1 LFGVGLENPCWCLD
15 IYPILLSI
23 LIFLQPA
30 YYADSCGYVDIPAV
44 ESQSGRGSTVRV
56 TICVSPGSGYIRIYG
71 VDRVESDTIVIIFAA
86 YILAQIYSRQE
97 IIYLRSLIYF
107 GRNVEDIS
115 GPSAGAL
122 LTYAFYSILERNRI
136 GPEISGTGAINI
148 DGSVEAVGG
157 YLRSS
162 PP

>member
-1 LFGVGLENPCWCLD
+1 MGGRSLVNMVENLCFFRFLRIYLFGVGLENPCWCLD

-23 LIFLQPA
+23 LILLQPA

-86 YILAQIYSRQE
+86 YILAQIYSGKRLSTSDLLYILVE
-97 IIYLRSLIYF
+97 TLRIYQAPQQVRS
-107 GRNVEDIS
+107 
-115 GPSAGAL
+115 
-122 LTYAFYSILERNRI
+122 
-136 GPEISGTGAINI
+136 
-148 DGSVEAVGG
+148 
-157 YLRSS
+157 
-162 PP
+162 

>member
-1 LFGVGLENPCWCLD
+1 MGGRSLVNMVENLCFFRFLRIYLFGVGLENPCWCLD

-71 VDRVESDTIVIIFAA
+71 VDRVESDTIVSIFAA
-86 YILAQIYSRQE
+86 YILAQIYSGKRLSASDLLYILVE
-97 IIYLRSLIYF
+97 TLRIYQAPQQVRS
-107 GRNVEDIS
+107 
-115 GPSAGAL
+115 
-122 LTYAFYSILERNRI
+122 
-136 GPEISGTGAINI
+136 
-148 DGSVEAVGG
+148 
-157 YLRSS
+157 
-162 PP
+162 

>member
-1 LFGVGLENPCWCLD
+1 MGGRSLVNMVENLCFFRFLRIYLFGVGLENPCRCLD

-86 YILAQIYSRQE
+86 YILAQIYSGKRLSTSDLLYILVE
-97 IIYLRSLIYF
+97 TLRIYQAPQQVRS
-107 GRNVEDIS
+107 
-115 GPSAGAL
+115 
-122 LTYAFYSILERNRI
+122 
-136 GPEISGTGAINI
+136 
-148 DGSVEAVGG
+148 
-157 YLRSS
+157 
-162 PP
+162 